1 MKKLDC
7 IVLIDDDKMTNYLN
21 QRIISKSGLV
31 DHLLIFKNG
40 KEGLE
45 YLQNPN
51 APDYISPNLIF
62 LDINMP
68 VMNGFEFLEEYNKL
82 EESLRADKLMVM
94 LTTSLLTKDI
104 DSAKEYEV
112 SEFINKPLDEEKL
125 SAIIEKY
132 YEERG

>member
-1 MKKLDC
+1 MKKLNC

-21 QRIISKSGLV
+21 QRIIKKSGLA

-45 YLQNPN
+45 YLKNPD
-51 APDYISPNLIF
+51 ASDYISPNLIF

-82 EESLRADKLMVM
+82 DASLRADKLMVM
-94 LTTSLLTKDI
+94 LTTSLLTRDV
-104 DSAKEYEV
+104 DAAKSYEV
-112 SEFINKPLDEEKL
+112 SEFINKPLDEDKL
-125 SAIIEKY
+125 RIIIEKY